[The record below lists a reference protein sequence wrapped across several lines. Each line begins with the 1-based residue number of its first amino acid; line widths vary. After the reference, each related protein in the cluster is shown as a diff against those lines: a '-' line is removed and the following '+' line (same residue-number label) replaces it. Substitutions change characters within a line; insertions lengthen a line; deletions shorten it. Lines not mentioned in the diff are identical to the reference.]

1 MQTLNIPVSL
11 AYCAENE
18 EIAHKIATDLA
29 PVISLQKV
37 AIQRDQEKSLARTLK
52 GFEGAIILLIS
63 DNFLR
68 STKCMEYGLSML
80 NEHGHDVLPVV
91 IPGFRLA
98 ENGEKERIATSFER
112 VSDII
117 QYINFWQDRYLDLRR
132 QKREDDSLDNE
143 GFATHLKTVRD
154 ISGEAGEFIRLLRSN
169 LHLELYQFQHNA
181 YQQFFIFLDETEA
194 GDEFREGF
202 VDATQPGE
210 EKEAPA
216 SNEAIEP
223 MTETTE
229 EAPPLDLTG
238 IPGLDLLPPTS
249 PEEDEPDIE
258 ALEGAPN
265 QETSQDTPPDI
276 ASNEDTNLEEV
287 QERAPSEEAT
297 SPEVQPIEAAED
309 FGIEMLEGEP
319 NQESDNNA
327 EDEAGLLI
335 EKAWRL
341 ADNDSMSDGIT
352 LLEAG
357 VETFPNNEELRYNY
371 ALLLAQDDRAEE
383 ASEQVNDLLTKNP
396 QHENG
401 LFLAGELADLAGD
414 PGLARKYFARL
425 VRINEQGADVWFR
438 LGELS
443 LQAEPNGTAKAVKY
457 FKEAAKREGTPE
469 DAYYQLGLLYAGALD
484 QPQKAL
490 KAFRK
495 TLVVNPEHPFVN
507 YDLALLYHRQN
518 EHEQAYNAYQQAI
531 SINPEFKTPE
541 NDAVFKL
548 MAHKSDLQQEQNTLQ
563 ALKDNVNR
571 LEALIQQREASSHL
585 ESEAGKGKCILITGA
600 TSGIGQA
607 TATKFAAN
615 GYRLIVTGRR
625 EERLQA
631 LQKEWNERYGTESYA
646 LVFDVRSAEAVQK
659 AIDSLPPEWSTIDI
673 LMNNAGK
680 AKGFDPIHEGHL
692 EHWDEMIDTN
702 IKGLLYVTRAVTP
715 GMVARGHG
723 HVINVAS
730 TAGKEVY
737 PKGNVYCATKFAVDA
752 LTKSMRL
759 DLHQHGVRV
768 SQVAPAHV
776 EETEFAL
783 VRFDGD
789 QEKANIYEGFQP
801 LTSRDVAAT
810 VFFIAQQPAHVNIL
824 DVVLQGTQQASS
836 TVIDRSGRDK
846 YQEEE

>member
-11 AYCAENE
+11 AYCVENE
-18 EIAHKIATDLA
+18 DVAQKIATDLA
-29 PVISLQKV
+29 PVIALKKI
-37 AIQRDQEKSLARTLK
+37 AIHRDQEKSLAATLK

-68 STKCMEYGLSML
+68 STKCMEQGLSML
-80 NEHGHDVLPVV
+80 HEHGHDILPVV

-98 ENGEKERIATSFER
+98 ENGEKEIIATSFER

-143 GFATHLKTVRD
+143 GFATHLKAVRD

-169 LHLELYQFQHNA
+169 LHLELYQFQYKA
-181 YQQFFIFLDETEA
+181 YQQLFIFLDETEA
-194 GDEFREGF
+194 GNAFLETFPTEPEPIQQAE
-202 VDATQPGE
+202 VPAVT
-210 EKEAPA
+210 EK
-216 SNEAIEP
+216 AIEP
-223 MTETTE
+223 ATTTQE
-229 EAPPLDLTG
+229 EDIALDLTG
-238 IPGLDLLPPTS
+238 IPGLDLLPPTPPEKEEE
-249 PEEDEPDIE
+249 PEEEIKEQEETSAAVEPVVEE
-258 ALEGAPN
+258 AENFGIQVLEGH
-265 QETSQDTPPDI
+265 PDKVT
-276 ASNEDTNLEEV
+276 DDD
-287 QERAPSEEAT
+287 
-297 SPEVQPIEAAED
+297 ED
-309 FGIEMLEGEP
+309 FGIQILEGDPAE
-319 NQESDNNA
+319 NVEEEEADF
-327 EDEAGLLI
+327 EDEVGLLI
-335 EKAWRL
+335 DKAWRL
-341 ADNDSMSDGIT
+341 TDDNGMSDGIT
-352 LLEAG
+352 LLQAG
-357 VETFPNNEELRYNY
+357 IESFPNNEELRYNY
-371 ALLLAQDDRAEE
+371 ALLLAQDDRTEE
-383 ASEQVNDLLTKNP
+383 AIGQVNFLLTKNP

-414 PGLARKYFARL
+414 PVLARKYFARL
-425 VRINEQGADVWFR
+425 VRIHEQGAEVWYR
-438 LGELS
+438 LGELT
-443 LQAEPNGTAKAVKY
+443 LQAEPDATLKAIKY

-484 QPQKAL
+484 HPKKAL
-490 KAFRK
+490 KAFQE
-495 TLVVNPEHPFVN
+495 TIALNPEHSFVY
-507 YDLALLYHRQN
+507 YDLALLYHRQH
-518 EHEQAYNAYQQAI
+518 EHEQAYSAYQQAI
-531 SINPEFKTPE
+531 SINPELKTPE

-548 MAHKSDLQQEQNTLQ
+548 MAHKSDLQQEQNTLL
-563 ALKDNVNR
+563 ALKDNISR

-600 TSGIGQA
+600 TSGIGRA
-607 TATKFAAN
+607 TAAKFAAN
-615 GYRLIVTGRR
+615 GYRLIITGRR
-625 EERLQA
+625 EERLHA
-631 LQKEWNERYGTESYA
+631 LQQELNERYGTESYA
-646 LVFDVRSAEAVQK
+646 LVFDVRSAEAVQN
-659 AIDSLPPEWSTIDI
+659 AINSLPHDWSTIDI

-702 IKGLLYVTRAVTP
+702 VKGLLYVTRAVTP

-789 QEKANIYEGFQP
+789 QEKANIYDGFQP
-801 LTSRDVAAT
+801 LTSRDVATT

>member
-18 EIAHKIATDLA
+18 EVAQKIITDLA
-29 PVISLQKV
+29 PIISLRKV
-37 AIQRDQEKSLARTLK
+37 AIQRDQEQSLASTLK

-68 STKCMEYGLSML
+68 STKCMEHGLSLL

-91 IPGFRLA
+91 IPGYRLA
-98 ENGEKERIATSFER
+98 ENGEKEVVPTSFER

-143 GFATHLKTVRD
+143 GFATHLKAVRD

-169 LHLELYQFQHNA
+169 LHLEQYQFQHNA
-181 YQQFFIFLDETEA
+181 YQQLFIFLDETEA
-194 GDEFREGF
+194 GDEFRESF
-202 VDATQPGE
+202 ADTTQPADQE
-210 EKEAPA
+210 EVPVNNDTPE
-216 SNEAIEP
+216 SS
-223 MTETTE
+223 TEDHE

-249 PEEDEPDIE
+249 TEEEEEEIGTE
-258 ALEGAPN
+258 VLEGAPS
-265 QETSQDTPPDI
+265 QEITSEHIETDKSSDVEEITEGE
-276 ASNEDTNLEEV
+276 SED
-287 QERAPSEEAT
+287 EAAT
-297 SPEVQPIEAAED
+297 PEVQPEMEEED
-309 FGIEMLEGEP
+309 FGIEVLEGEP
-319 NQESDNNA
+319 NQESADNS
-327 EDEAGLLI
+327 EDEAGLLV

-357 VETFPNNEELRYNY
+357 LESFPNNEELRYNY
-371 ALLLAQDDRAEE
+371 ALLLAQDDRAPE
-383 ASEQVNDLLTKNP
+383 ASEQVNYLLTKNP

-401 LFLAGELADLAGD
+401 LFLAGELADLDGQ
-414 PGLARKYFARL
+414 PTLARKYFARL

-443 LQAEPNGTAKAVKY
+443 LQAEPEATGKAVKY

-490 KAFRK
+490 KAFQK
-495 TLVVNPEHPFVN
+495 TIALNPEHAFVY

-548 MAHKSDLQQEQNTLQ
+548 MAHKSDLQQEQNTLL
-563 ALKDNVNR
+563 ALKDNISR
-571 LEALIQQREASSHL
+571 LEALIQQREASSLL
-585 ESEAGKGKCILITGA
+585 ESEIGKGKYILITGA
-600 TSGIGQA
+600 TSGIGRA
-607 TATKFAAN
+607 TAAKFAAN
-615 GYRLIVTGRR
+615 GYRLIITGRR
-625 EERLQA
+625 EERLHA
-631 LQKEWNERYGTESYA
+631 LQQELNERYGTESYA
-646 LVFDVRSAEAVQK
+646 LVFDVRSAEAVQS
-659 AIDSLPPEWSTIDI
+659 AIDSLPPEWSNIDI

-702 IKGLLYVTRAVTP
+702 VKGLLYVTRAVTP

-801 LTSRDVAAT
+801 LTSRDVAET

>member
-11 AYCAENE
+11 AYCVENE
-18 EIAHKIATDLA
+18 DIAQKIAEDLA
-29 PVISLQKV
+29 PAISLKKI
-37 AIQRDQEKSLARTLK
+37 AIHRDQEQSLAATLK

-68 STKCMEYGLSML
+68 STKCMEQGLSML
-80 NEHGHDVLPVV
+80 HEHGHDVLPVV
-91 IPGFRLA
+91 IPGFRLS
-98 ENGEKERIATSFER
+98 ENGEKEIIATSFER

-132 QKREDDSLDNE
+132 QKREDDRLDNE
-143 GFATHLKTVRD
+143 GFATHLKAVRD

-169 LHLELYQFQHNA
+169 LHLELYQFQYKA
-181 YQQFFIFLDETEA
+181 YQQLFIFLDETEA
-194 GDEFREGF
+194 GDAFLETFPT
-202 VDATQPGE
+202 APQPNQQT
-210 EKEAPA
+210 EAPA
-216 SNEAIEP
+216 VTEKAIETP
-223 MTETTE
+223 KE
-229 EAPPLDLTG
+229 EIALDLTG
-238 IPGLDLLPPTS
+238 IPGLDLLPPT
-249 PEEDEPDIE
+249 PVEKQEEEEIKE
-258 ALEGAPN
+258 
-265 QETSQDTPPDI
+265 QE
-276 ASNEDTNLEEV
+276 E
-287 QERAPSEEAT
+287 T
-297 SPEVQPIEAAED
+297 SPEVQPVVEETENFGIQVLEGQPDEVTNEEEEEEEEED
-309 FGIEMLEGEP
+309 FGIEVLEGEP
-319 NQESDNNA
+319 EENIEEPELEADF
-327 EDEAGLLI
+327 EDEIGLLI
-335 EKAWRL
+335 DKAWRL
-341 ADNDSMSDGIT
+341 TDDNGMSDGIT
-352 LLEAG
+352 LLQAG
-357 VETFPNNEELRYNY
+357 IESFPNNEELLYNY
-371 ALLLAQDDRAEE
+371 ALLLAQDDRTEE
-383 ASEQVNDLLTKNP
+383 ATEQVNFLLTKNS

-414 PGLARKYFARL
+414 PALARKYFARL
-425 VRINEQGADVWFR
+425 VRINEQGAEVWFR
-438 LGELS
+438 LGELT
-443 LQAEPNGTAKAVKY
+443 LQAEPDATLKAIKY

-484 QPQKAL
+484 HPK
-490 KAFRK
+490 KAFK
-495 TLVVNPEHPFVN
+495 AFQETIALNPQHSFVY

-531 SINPEFKTPE
+531 SINPELKTPE

-548 MAHKSDLQQEQNTLQ
+548 MAHKSDLQQEQNTLL
-563 ALKDNVNR
+563 ALKDNISR
-571 LEALIQQREASSHL
+571 LEALIQQREATSLL
-585 ESEAGKGKCILITGA
+585 ESETGKGKCILITGA
-600 TSGIGQA
+600 TSGIGRA

-615 GYRLIVTGRR
+615 GYRLIITGRR
-625 EERLQA
+625 EERLHA
-631 LQKEWNERYGTESYA
+631 LQQELNERYGTESYA
-646 LVFDVRSAEAVQK
+646 LVFDVRSAAAVQN
-659 AIDSLPPEWSTIDI
+659 AINSLPHDWSTIDI

-680 AKGFDPIHEGHL
+680 AKGFDSIHEGHL

-702 IKGLLYVTRAVTP
+702 VKGLLYVTRAVTP

-789 QEKANIYEGFQP
+789 QEKANIYDGFQP

-810 VFFIAQQPAHVNIL
+810 VFFIAHQPAHVNIL

>member
-1 MQTLNIPVSL
+1 MEHGL
-11 AYCAENE
+11 A
-18 EIAHKIATDLA
+18 L
-29 PVISLQKV
+29 
-37 AIQRDQEKSLARTLK
+37 
-52 GFEGAIILLIS
+52 
-63 DNFLR
+63 
-68 STKCMEYGLSML
+68 L

-91 IPGFRLA
+91 IPGFRLL
-98 ENGEKERIATSFER
+98 ENGDKEVVATSFER
-112 VSDII
+112 VTDII

-132 QKREDDSLDNE
+132 QKREDDRLDNE
-143 GFATHLKTVRD
+143 AFATHLKVVRD

-169 LHLELYQFQHNA
+169 LHLELYQFQYKA
-181 YQQFFIFLDETEA
+181 YQQLFIFLDETEA
-194 GDEFREGF
+194 GEAFLETF
-202 VDATQPGE
+202 APESQPV
-210 EKEAPA
+210 AQQ
-216 SNEAIEP
+216 
-223 MTETTE
+223 
-229 EAPPLDLTG
+229 EAPPMDLTG
-238 IPGLDLLPPTS
+238 IPEINLLPTS
-249 PEEDEPDIE
+249 PDEEEEEKVEEEEEDFGIEILEGEPEEHPEEDE
-258 ALEGAPN
+258 
-265 QETSQDTPPDI
+265 
-276 ASNEDTNLEEV
+276 
-287 QERAPSEEAT
+287 
-297 SPEVQPIEAAED
+297 ED

-319 NQESDNNA
+319 EEHPQEDEEDFGIEILEGEPEEHPEEVDI

-335 EKAWRL
+335 DKAWRL
-341 ADNDSMSDGIT
+341 ADNGTLSDSIT

-357 VETFPNNEELRYNY
+357 LGSFPNNEELLYNY
-371 ALLLAQDDRAEE
+371 ALLLAQDDRATE
-383 ASEQVNDLLTKNP
+383 ASEQVDFLLTKNP

-414 PGLARKYFARL
+414 PNTARKYFARL

-443 LQAEPNGTAKAVKY
+443 LQVEPDATLKAVKY

-484 QPQKAL
+484 HPQKAL
-490 KAFRK
+490 KAFQN
-495 TLVVNPEHPFVN
+495 TIELNPQHSFVH

-518 EHEQAYNAYQQAI
+518 EHEHAYNAYQQAI
-531 SINPEFKTPE
+531 SINPELKTPE

-548 MAHKSDLQQEQNTLQ
+548 MAHKSDLQQEQNTLL
-563 ALKDNVNR
+563 ALKDNISR
-571 LEALIQQREASSHL
+571 LEALIQQREASAIL

-600 TSGIGQA
+600 TSGIGKA
-607 TATKFAAN
+607 TAAKFAAN
-615 GYRLIVTGRR
+615 GYRLIITGRR
-625 EERLQA
+625 EERLHA
-631 LQKEWNERYGTESYA
+631 LQQEWAERYGTESYA
-646 LVFDVRSAEAVQK
+646 LVFDVRSAEAVQT
-659 AIDSLPPEWSTIDI
+659 AIDSLPPEWSAIDI
-673 LMNNAGK
+673 LLNNAGK
-680 AKGFDPIHEGHL
+680 AKGYDPIHEGHL
-692 EHWDEMIDTN
+692 EHWEEMIDTN

-715 GMVARGHG
+715 RMVARGQG

-759 DLHQHGVRV
+759 DLHQYGVRV

-810 VFFIAQQPAHVNIL
+810 IFFIAQQPAHVNIL